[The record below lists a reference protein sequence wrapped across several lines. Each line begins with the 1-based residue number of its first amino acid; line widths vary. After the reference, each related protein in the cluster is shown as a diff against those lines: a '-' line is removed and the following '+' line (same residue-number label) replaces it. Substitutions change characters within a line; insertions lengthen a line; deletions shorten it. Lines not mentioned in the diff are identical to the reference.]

1 MSILSFF
8 DFNYGL
14 FMGLWSIFQLALLI
28 IVVYFI
34 YKSITRS
41 LKLKEEHNDLLR
53 QIIDKLGDKS

>member
-14 FMGLWSIFQLALLI
+14 FMGLWSIFHLALLI